1 MPEPASDQG
10 CRHPPLAEAAMSVA
24 LDVGGPA
31 PLQQAALDRPR
42 MRLISFRPISKGA
55 LRGFVSIELPIG
67 LGIEDCPVLV
77 GNNGA
82 WAALPS
88 KPVLDR
94 EGRRARSDGKPQYAA
109 IMKLRDRELQDRFS
123 QAVIKLVRAAHPDV
137 LEDGVA

>member
-1 MPEPASDQG
+1 
-10 CRHPPLAEAAMSVA
+10 MSVA

-42 MRLISFRPISKGA
+42 MQLISFRPISKGA
-55 LRGFVSIELPIG
+55 PRGFVSIELPIG
-67 LGIEDCPVLV
+67 LVIEDCPVLV

-94 EGRRARSDGKPQYAA
+94 EGRRARPDGKPQYAA
-109 IMKLRDRELQDRFS
+109 IMKWRDRELQDRFS
-123 QAVIKLVRAAHPDV
+123 QAVIELVRAAHPDV